1 MHADSKGRVTI
12 FDLARM
18 WAFEGMPPLLDIVLI
33 AVSTSLVLFLAWRGV
48 PRFPVDRAKELR
60 LGDHVRPVKMP
71 ELQSEIAGGD
81 DAFNSMAEALRQR
94 ERELYQAKER
104 AEDAAARITA
114 IFEGMIDCVVTI
126 DRNWRITY
134 INGRTRR
141 QLAER
146 LDVVGTEF
154 WDTFKDVVVPDA
166 ANLVRKAMSTQRQY
180 CLDTYCP
187 GWGKWYEIN
196 AFPSGEGLAV
206 LFRDVSEHRQAVE
219 ARRRMEEQL
228 DQVRKM
234 EAAGQLTGGVA
245 HDFNNLLMIIAGN
258 LEVIEEQAADH
269 ESVRRLAA
277 TSRKAADRGVAVIGQ
292 LLAFSRRQELN
303 PRPVQV
309 GHLIGDFEKLIR
321 RALGEK
327 CELRISADEQLW
339 SCDVSPAQLQT
350 ALLNLTLNGRDA
362 MPGGG
367 VLEIAARND
376 SLVEHAVGVE
386 PGAYVK
392 ISVTDTGCGM
402 TPEVIDRA
410 FDPFFTTKDVGKGTG
425 LGLSVV
431 YGFVRRSR
439 GHVTIQ
445 STPGSGTTIS
455 LYLPRSSQ
463 RLDAN
468 EPVVRVQKASE
479 HSSRV
484 RVLLVD
490 DDDDVTEVTSAM
502 LSKLGY
508 RVVCARSGVE
518 AIRILKSD
526 KEFDLLLTDVF
537 MPQGVNGI
545 ELAREARKICGG
557 IKVLLA
563 SGNATDVLA
572 RYRIGDEF
580 PIIGKPFARS
590 ELAQHLQS
598 VMRAA

>member
-1 MHADSKGRVTI
+1 MAT
-12 FDLARM
+12 
-18 WAFEGMPPLLDIVLI
+18 LLDIVLI

-48 PRFPVDRAKELR
+48 RRFLHEPLGRLVDAANRLR
-60 LGDHVRPVKMP
+60 LGDHVRRVEKPDS
-71 ELQSEIAGGD
+71 QSEIAGVD
-81 DAFNSMAEALRQR
+81 DAIHSMAAVLERR
-94 ERELYQAKER
+94 EHELYQAKER
-104 AEDAAARITA
+104 AGGAAVSITR
-114 IFEGMIDCVVTI
+114 IFESMIDGVLTI
-126 DRNWRITY
+126 DRNWRVTY
-134 INGRTRR
+134 INERAR
-141 QLAER
+141 QLFAER
-146 LDVVGTEF
+146 GDVVGTEF
-154 WDTFKDVVVPDA
+154 WESFKAVIAADL

-180 CLDTYCP
+180 FVDIYCP
-187 GWGKWYEIN
+187 LNSKWYEIN

-206 LFRDVSEHRQAVE
+206 LFRDVNEHRQAVE
-219 ARRRMEEQL
+219 ARRQMEQQL
-228 DQVRKM
+228 HQVRKM
-234 EAAGQLTGGVA
+234 EAVGQLTGGVA

-258 LEVIEEQAADH
+258 LEVIEEQAVDH

-277 TSRKAADRGVAVIGQ
+277 TSRKAADRGMAVIGQ

-309 GHLIGDFEKLIR
+309 SHLIKDFEELIR

-339 SCDVSPAQLQT
+339 PCDVDPAQLQT
-350 ALLNLTLNGRDA
+350 ALLNLTVNGRDA
-362 MPGGG
+362 MPDGG

-376 SLVEHAVGVE
+376 NLVEHAIGVE

-402 TPEVIDRA
+402 TPEVLDRA
-410 FDPFFTTKDVGKGTG
+410 FDPFFTTKDVGRGTG
-425 LGLSVV
+425 LGLSMV
-431 YGFVRRSR
+431 YGFVRQSH
-439 GHVTIQ
+439 GHVTIK
-445 STPGSGTTIS
+445 SAPGSGSTIS
-455 LYLPRSSQ
+455 LYLPRSCQ

-479 HSSRV
+479 HSG

-490 DDDDVTEVTSAM
+490 DDDDVAEVTSAM

-518 AIRILKSD
+518 AIHILKSD
-526 KEFDLLLTDVF
+526 KKFDLLLTDVF

-545 ELAREARKICGG
+545 ELAREARRTCRG

-572 RYRIGDEF
+572 TYGIGNEF

>member
-1 MHADSKGRVTI
+1 
-12 FDLARM
+12 
-18 WAFEGMPPLLDIVLI
+18 
-33 AVSTSLVLFLAWRGV
+33 
-48 PRFPVDRAKELR
+48 VD
-60 LGDHVRPVKMP
+60 
-71 ELQSEIAGGD
+71 
-81 DAFNSMAEALRQR
+81 
-94 ERELYQAKER
+94 
-104 AEDAAARITA
+104 
-114 IFEGMIDCVVTI
+114 
-126 DRNWRITY
+126 
-134 INGRTRR
+134 
-141 QLAER
+141 
-146 LDVVGTEF
+146 
-154 WDTFKDVVVPDA
+154 
-166 ANLVRKAMSTQRQY
+166 
-180 CLDTYCP
+180 
-187 GWGKWYEIN
+187 
-196 AFPSGEGLAV
+196 
-206 LFRDVSEHRQAVE
+206 
-219 ARRRMEEQL
+219 
-228 DQVRKM
+228 
-234 EAAGQLTGGVA
+234 
-245 HDFNNLLMIIAGN
+245 
-258 LEVIEEQAADH
+258 
-269 ESVRRLAA
+269 
-277 TSRKAADRGVAVIGQ
+277 
-292 LLAFSRRQELN
+292 
-303 PRPVQV
+303 
-309 GHLIGDFEKLIR
+309 
-321 RALGEK
+321 
-327 CELRISADEQLW
+327 
-339 SCDVSPAQLQT
+339 PAQLHT
-350 ALLNLTLNGRDA
+350 ALLNLTVNARDA
-362 MPGGG
+362 MQDGG

-376 SLVEHAVGVE
+376 NLVEHAIDVE

-425 LGLSVV
+425 LGLSMV
-431 YGFVRRSR
+431 YGFVRQSR

-445 STPGSGTTIS
+445 STPSIGTTIS
-455 LYLPRSSQ
+455 LYLPRSSE

-468 EPVVRVQKASE
+468 EPVVQVQKASK
-479 HSSRV
+479 HSS